1 MAKIVKIFLIAAFS
15 CVLAFGASGEAFF
28 AKFDKDFIVATPNYK
43 RSLHKELKSLYQG
56 ASDKE
61 VRIKALKRLVY
72 SSKNL
77 GLDSSPY
84 EKELAR
90 INKNA
95 SAANEAKPKSGK
107 QSKERRDASNS
118 KEKQSL
124 KNSKTANSTRGDGA
138 AASSSRDKGSAK
150 NNKSSK
156 TANSKNPA
164 NSTEKS
170 AKSAANPDK
179 NRKVAASKT
188 SADKASS
195 AKISADKA
203 SAAKKV
209 RAAASADLSLLS
221 KEDLEFLR
229 STRPSGADTAQDV
242 DEISSDRQSSED
254 ASAKNEEGEPS
265 TENSELRKSSVK
277 KEDKSANLALN
288 SLRGDASEIVLE
300 FNRDLR
306 QSDYKDFTIA
316 SSDNFRFVID
326 FAARQKSQSTRLK
339 DSFVGEVRISQYDDK
354 TVRVVLSDEKEFN
367 AGVQIDGNL
376 MILSA
381 AAKSSRAKT
390 PTKRRSKN
398 ASEQSDAHTAGDA
411 QGAKSASVKTEKIYK
426 STKGKLI
433 VIDPGH
439 GGSDSGA
446 VGNGL
451 KEKSVVLATSK
462 KLGALLQKRG
472 YKVLYTRTTDV
483 FINLRSRTAFAAR
496 KNADMFISIHAN
508 AAPNAKAALK
518 MNGVETFFLSPAR
531 SERSKNA
538 AALENKG
545 DLEDMNTFSKQT
557 FLNFLNR
564 EKIISSNKLA
574 IDIQSYMLSSV
585 KKSFASKDG
594 GVREAPFWVL
604 VGATMPAVLVEIGY
618 ITHPQEGKNLGKS
631 AYQDRIAQGIANG
644 VDAYFQKN
652 K

>member
-15 CVLAFGASGEAFF
+15 CVLAFGASSEAFF

-43 RSLHKELKSLYQG
+43 RSLHKELKSLYEG
-56 ASDKE
+56 ASQKE

-90 INKNA
+90 LNTK
-95 SAANEAKPKSGK
+95 SADKTKSKSSSDESK
-107 QSKERRDASNS
+107 QNSNS
-118 KEKQSL
+118 AEKKSS
-124 KNSKTANSTRGDGA
+124 KNSKKTSS
-138 AASSSRDKGSAK
+138 ASSEDSQASGG
-150 NNKSSK
+150 SK
-156 TANSKNPA
+156 T
-164 NSTEKS
+164 KS
-170 AKSAANPDK
+170 AKSEGSFKAEN
-179 NRKVAASKT
+179 SK
-188 SADKASS
+188 SSSNLADKTPKASASENSKASTSKNSS
-195 AKISADKA
+195 AKKTQ
-203 SAAKKV
+203 AAKN
-209 RAAASADLSLLS
+209 ADLSSLS

-229 STRPSGADTAQDV
+229 STRPIGADEAIDAQED
-242 DEISSDRQSSED
+242 DGGED
-254 ASAKNEEGEPS
+254 ATAENEDDEEAADQS
-265 TENSELRKSSVK
+265 SELRKSSVK
-277 KEDKSANLALN
+277 KADKNAQLALN
-288 SLRGDASEIVLE
+288 SLRGDKNEIVLE

-316 SSDNFRFVID
+316 SNDHFRFVLD
-326 FAARQKSQSTRLK
+326 FSARQKSHNTRLQ
-339 DSFVGEVRISQYDDK
+339 DSFVGEVRISQYNDK
-354 TVRVVLSDEKEFN
+354 TVRVVLSDEKKFN
-367 AGVQIDGNL
+367 ASVQIDGNL

-381 AAKSSRAKT
+381 VESSKSAKAARAEKNRDQKSGR
-390 PTKRRSKN
+390 KRGREQD
-398 ASEQSDAHTAGDA
+398 SEPQISTIEESG
-411 QGAKSASVKTEKIYK
+411 GAKSTSVAAGKIYK

-451 KEKSVVLATSK
+451 KEKNVVLATSK

-472 YKVLYTRTTDV
+472 YRVLYTRSTDV
-483 FINLRSRTAFAAR
+483 FINLRSRTIFAGK

-508 AAPNAKAALK
+508 AAPNASAASR
-518 MNGVETFFLSPAR
+518 MSGVETFFLSPAR

-585 KKSFASKDG
+585 KKSFKSKDG

-618 ITHPQEGKNLGKS
+618 ITHPDEGKNLGKS

>member
-15 CVLAFGASGEAFF
+15 CVLAFGASSEAFF

-77 GLDSSPY
+77 GLDSSAY

-90 INKNA
+90 INTKGA
-95 SAANEAKPKSGK
+95 DKTKSKSSSDERK
-107 QSKERRDASNS
+107 QASNS
-118 KEKQSL
+118 AEKKSS
-124 KNSKTANSTRGDGA
+124 KNSKK
-138 AASSSRDKGSAK
+138 ASSASNEDSQASGG
-150 NNKSSK
+150 SK
-156 TANSKNPA
+156 T
-164 NSTEKS
+164 KS
-170 AKSAANPDK
+170 AKSEK
-179 NRKVAASKT
+179 SSKAEN
-188 SADKASS
+188 SKSSSNLADKSPKASASENSKASTSKNSS
-195 AKISADKA
+195 AKKTQ
-203 SAAKKV
+203 AAKN
-209 RAAASADLSLLS
+209 ADLSSLS

-229 STRPSGADTAQDV
+229 STRPIGADEAVDAQED
-242 DEISSDRQSSED
+242 DGGED
-254 ASAKNEEGEPS
+254 AIAQNEYDEESADQS
-265 TENSELRKSSVK
+265 SELRKSSVK
-277 KEDKSANLALN
+277 KADKSAQLALN
-288 SLRGDASEIVLE
+288 SLRGDGDEIVLE
-300 FNRDLR
+300 FNRDLKR
-306 QSDYKDFTIA
+306 GDYKDFTIA

-326 FAARQKSQSTRLK
+326 FSARQKSQKTRLK
-339 DSFVGEVRISQYDDK
+339 DSFVSDVRVSQYNDK
-354 TVRVVLSDEKEFN
+354 TVRIVLSDPKEFN
-367 AGVQIDGNL
+367 ANVEINGNM
-376 MILSA
+376 MILSTA
-381 AAKSSRAKT
+381 EGLKAAKSARAEKNKDQKSGR
-390 PTKRRSKN
+390 KRGREQD
-398 ASEQSDAHTAGDA
+398 SEPQISTIDDV
-411 QGAKSASVKTEKIYK
+411 QGAKTASVAAGKIYK

-451 KEKSVVLATSK
+451 KEKNVVLATSK
-462 KLGALLQKRG
+462 KLGALLTKRG
-472 YKVLYTRTTDV
+472 YKVLYTRSTDV
-483 FINLRSRTAFAAR
+483 FINLRSRTAFAAKR
-496 KNADMFISIHAN
+496 NADMFISIHAN
-508 AAPNAKAALK
+508 AAPNASAALK
-518 MNGVETFFLSPAR
+518 MSGVETFFLSPAR

-538 AALENKG
+538 AALENRG

-585 KKSFASKDG
+585 KKSFSSRDG

-604 VGATMPAVLVEIGY
+604 VGATMPAVLVEMGY

>member
-84 EKELAR
+84 ESALAKLQGKASDSST
-90 INKNA
+90 NSKKLKDENAKNSKSSDEKNA
-95 SAANEAKPKSGK
+95 SNLAHSPK
-107 QSKERRDASNS
+107 ASAS
-118 KEKQSL
+118 
-124 KNSKTANSTRGDGA
+124 KNSK
-138 AASSSRDKGSAK
+138 
-150 NNKSSK
+150 
-156 TANSKNPA
+156 NSKY
-164 NSTEKS
+164 STS
-170 AKSAANPDK
+170 K
-179 NRKVAASKT
+179 NLKNT
-188 SADKASS
+188 
-195 AKISADKA
+195 
-203 SAAKKV
+203 
-209 RAAASADLSLLS
+209 RAPEEADLSSLS
-221 KEDLEFLR
+221 SEDLEFLR
-229 STRPSGADTAQDV
+229 STRPRGADDAKNSID
-242 DEISSDRQSSED
+242 DAYSSDVSENPAGANDSSQ
-254 ASAKNEEGEPS
+254 AQNSAGS
-265 TENSELRKSSVK
+265 TATERLDSELRKSSVK
-277 KEDKSANLALN
+277 KSSSDAKLALA
-288 SLRGDASEIVLE
+288 SLRGDGDEIVLE
-300 FNRDLR
+300 FNRDLKR
-306 QSDYKDFTIA
+306 GDYKDFTIA

-326 FAARQKSQSTRLK
+326 FSARQKSQKTRLK
-339 DSFVGEVRISQYDDK
+339 DSFVSDVRVSQYNDK
-354 TVRVVLSDEKEFN
+354 TVRIVLSDPKEFN
-367 AGVQIDGNL
+367 ANVEISGNM
-376 MILSA
+376 MILSTA
-381 AAKSSRAKT
+381 EGLKAAKSARAEKN
-390 PTKRRSKN
+390 KDQKSGRNRRREQD
-398 ASEQSDAHTAGDA
+398 SEPQISTIDDA
-411 QGAKSASVKTEKIYK
+411 QGAKTASVAVGKIYK

-451 KEKSVVLATSK
+451 KEKNVVLATSK

-472 YKVLYTRTTDV
+472 YKVLYTRSTDV
-483 FINLRSRTAFAAR
+483 FINLRSRTAFAAK

-508 AAPNAKAALK
+508 AAPNASSALK
-518 MNGVETFFLSPAR
+518 MSGVETFFLSPAR

-585 KKSFASKDG
+585 KKSFSSRDG

-604 VGATMPAVLVEIGY
+604 VGATMPAVLVEMGY

>member
-15 CVLAFGASGEAFF
+15 CVLAFGASSEAFF

-84 EKELAR
+84 ESALAKLQGKASDSSTHSKKLKDE
-90 INKNA
+90 NAKNSKSSDEKNA
-95 SAANEAKPKSGK
+95 SNLAHS
-107 QSKERRDASNS
+107 SKASAS
-118 KEKQSL
+118 
-124 KNSKTANSTRGDGA
+124 KNSK
-138 AASSSRDKGSAK
+138 
-150 NNKSSK
+150 
-156 TANSKNPA
+156 NSKN
-164 NSTEKS
+164 STS
-170 AKSAANPDK
+170 K
-179 NRKVAASKT
+179 NLKKT
-188 SADKASS
+188 H
-195 AKISADKA
+195 
-203 SAAKKV
+203 V
-209 RAAASADLSLLS
+209 PEEADLSSLS
-221 KEDLEFLR
+221 SEDLEFLR
-229 STRPSGADTAQDV
+229 STRPRGADDAKNSTD
-242 DEISSDRQSSED
+242 DTKSYDSSENPAGAD
-254 ASAKNEEGEPS
+254 DSLQAQNSAGS
-265 TENSELRKSSVK
+265 AATERLDSELRKSSVK
-277 KEDKSANLALN
+277 KSSSDAKLALA
-288 SLRGDASEIVLE
+288 SLRGDGDEIVLE
-300 FNRDLR
+300 FNRDLKR
-306 QSDYKDFTIA
+306 GDYKDFTIA

-326 FAARQKSQSTRLK
+326 FSARQKSQKTRLK
-339 DSFVGEVRISQYDDK
+339 DSFVSDVRVSQYNDK
-354 TVRVVLSDEKEFN
+354 TVRIVLSDPKEFN
-367 AGVQIDGNL
+367 ANVEINGNM
-376 MILSA
+376 MILSTA
-381 AAKSSRAKT
+381 EGLKAAKSARAE
-390 PTKRRSKN
+390 KN
-398 ASEQSDAHTAGDA
+398 KDQKSGRKHVREQDSEPQISTIDDA
-411 QGAKSASVKTEKIYK
+411 QGAKTASVAAGKIYK

-451 KEKSVVLATSK
+451 KEKNVVLATSK
-462 KLGALLQKRG
+462 KLGALLTKRG
-472 YKVLYTRTTDV
+472 YKVLYTRSTDV
-483 FINLRSRTAFAAR
+483 FINLRSRTIFAGK

-508 AAPNAKAALK
+508 AAPNASSALK
-518 MNGVETFFLSPAR
+518 MSGVETFFLSPAR

-538 AALENKG
+538 AALENRG

-585 KKSFASKDG
+585 KKSFSSRDG

-604 VGATMPAVLVEIGY
+604 VGATMPAVLVEMGY

>member
-15 CVLAFGASGEAFF
+15 CVLAFGASSEAFF

-84 EKELAR
+84 ESALA
-90 INKNA
+90 KLQGKA
-95 SAANEAKPKSGK
+95 SDS
-107 QSKERRDASNS
+107 STNS
-118 KEKQSL
+118 KKLKDENA
-124 KNSKTANSTRGDGA
+124 KNSKSSDEKNTSNLAHSPK
-138 AASSSRDKGSAK
+138 ASA
-150 NNKSSK
+150 SK
-156 TANSKNPA
+156 NSKNSK
-164 NSTEKS
+164 NSTS
-170 AKSAANPDK
+170 K
-179 NRKVAASKT
+179 NLKKT
-188 SADKASS
+188 
-195 AKISADKA
+195 
-203 SAAKKV
+203 
-209 RAAASADLSLLS
+209 RAPEEADLSSLS
-221 KEDLEFLR
+221 SEDLEFLR
-229 STRPSGADTAQDV
+229 STRPRGADDAKNSTD
-242 DEISSDRQSSED
+242 DTKSYDSSENPAGAD
-254 ASAKNEEGEPS
+254 DSLQAQNSAGS
-265 TENSELRKSSVK
+265 AATERLDSELRKSSIK
-277 KEDKSANLALN
+277 KSAPDAKLALA
-288 SLRGDASEIVLE
+288 SLRGDKNEIVLE
-300 FNRDLR
+300 FNRDLS
-306 QSDYKDFTIA
+306 QNDYKDFTIA
-316 SSDNFRFVID
+316 SNDHFRFVID
-326 FAARQKSQSTRLK
+326 FSARQKSQKTRLK
-339 DSFVGEVRISQYDDK
+339 DSFVSDVRVSQYNDK
-354 TVRVVLSDEKEFN
+354 TVRIVLSDPKEFN
-367 AGVQIDGNL
+367 ANVEINGNM
-376 MILSA
+376 MILSTA
-381 AAKSSRAKT
+381 EGLKAAKSARAEKNRDQKSGR
-390 PTKRRSKN
+390 KRGREQD
-398 ASEQSDAHTAGDA
+398 SEPQISTIDES
-411 QGAKSASVKTEKIYK
+411 QGAKSVSVAAGKIYK

-451 KEKSVVLATSK
+451 KEKNVVLATSK

-472 YKVLYTRTTDV
+472 YRVLYTRSTDV
-483 FINLRSRTAFAAR
+483 FINLRSRTIFAGK

-508 AAPNAKAALK
+508 AAPNASAASR
-518 MNGVETFFLSPAR
+518 MSGVETFFLSPAR

-538 AALENKG
+538 AALENRG

-585 KKSFASKDG
+585 KKSFSSRDG

-604 VGATMPAVLVEIGY
+604 VGATMPAVLVEMGY

>member
-15 CVLAFGASGEAFF
+15 CVLAFGASSEAFF

-43 RSLHKELKSLYQG
+43 RSLHKELKSLYEG
-56 ASDKE
+56 ASQKE

-84 EKELAR
+84 ESALA
-90 INKNA
+90 KLQGKA
-95 SAANEAKPKSGK
+95 SDS
-107 QSKERRDASNS
+107 STNS
-118 KEKQSL
+118 KKLKDENA
-124 KNSKTANSTRGDGA
+124 KNSKSSDEKNTSNLAHSPK
-138 AASSSRDKGSAK
+138 ASAYK
-150 NNKSSK
+150 
-156 TANSKNPA
+156 NSKNSK
-164 NSTEKS
+164 NSTS
-170 AKSAANPDK
+170 K
-179 NRKVAASKT
+179 NLKNT
-188 SADKASS
+188 
-195 AKISADKA
+195 
-203 SAAKKV
+203 
-209 RAAASADLSLLS
+209 RAPEEDDLSSLS
-221 KEDLEFLR
+221 SEDLEFLH
-229 STRPSGADTAQDV
+229 STRPRGADDAQNLTD
-242 DEISSDRQSSED
+242 DARSND
-254 ASAKNEEGEPS
+254 ASENPVETNEPS
-265 TENSELRKSSVK
+265 QAHNSADSAATERLDSELRKSSVK
-277 KEDKSANLALN
+277 KSSSDAKLALA
-288 SLRGDASEIVLE
+288 SLRGDKNEIVLE

-316 SSDNFRFVID
+316 SNDHFRFVLD
-326 FAARQKSQSTRLK
+326 FSARQKSQKTRLK
-339 DSFVGEVRISQYDDK
+339 DSFVSDVRVSQYNDK
-354 TVRVVLSDEKEFN
+354 TVRIVLSDPKEFN
-367 AGVQIDGNL
+367 ANVEISGNM
-376 MILSA
+376 MILSTA
-381 AAKSSRAKT
+381 EGLKAAKSARAEKN
-390 PTKRRSKN
+390 KDQKSGRNRRREQD
-398 ASEQSDAHTAGDA
+398 SEPQISTIDDA
-411 QGAKSASVKTEKIYK
+411 QGAKTASVAAGKIYK

-451 KEKSVVLATSK
+451 KEKNVVLTTSK
-462 KLGALLQKRG
+462 KLGALLTKRG
-472 YKVLYTRTTDV
+472 YKVLYTRSTDV
-483 FINLRSRTAFAAR
+483 FINLRSRTAFAAK

-508 AAPNAKAALK
+508 AAPNASSALK
-518 MNGVETFFLSPAR
+518 MSGVETFFLSPAR

-538 AALENKG
+538 AALENRG

-585 KKSFASKDG
+585 KKSFSSRDG

-604 VGATMPAVLVEIGY
+604 VGATMPAVLVEMGY

>member
-15 CVLAFGASGEAFF
+15 CVLAFGASSEAFF

-84 EKELAR
+84 ESALAKLQGKASDSST
-90 INKNA
+90 NSKKLKDENAKNSKSSDEKNA
-95 SAANEAKPKSGK
+95 SNLVHS
-107 QSKERRDASNS
+107 SKASAS
-118 KEKQSL
+118 
-124 KNSKTANSTRGDGA
+124 KNSK
-138 AASSSRDKGSAK
+138 
-150 NNKSSK
+150 
-156 TANSKNPA
+156 NSKN
-164 NSTEKS
+164 STS
-170 AKSAANPDK
+170 K
-179 NRKVAASKT
+179 NLKKT
-188 SADKASS
+188 
-195 AKISADKA
+195 
-203 SAAKKV
+203 
-209 RAAASADLSLLS
+209 RAPEEADLSSLS
-221 KEDLEFLR
+221 SEDLEFLR
-229 STRPSGADTAQDV
+229 STRPRNADDAKNSTDDARSNDASENPAGADDSLQAQN
-242 DEISSDRQSSED
+242 
-254 ASAKNEEGEPS
+254 SAGS
-265 TENSELRKSSVK
+265 AATERLDSELRKSSVK
-277 KEDKSANLALN
+277 KSAPDAKLALA
-288 SLRGDASEIVLE
+288 SLRGDGDEIVLE
-300 FNRDLR
+300 FNRDLKR
-306 QSDYKDFTIA
+306 GDYKDFTIA

-326 FAARQKSQSTRLK
+326 FSARQKSQKTRLK
-339 DSFVGEVRISQYDDK
+339 DSFVSDVRASQYNDK
-354 TVRVVLSDEKEFN
+354 TVRIVLSDPKEFN
-367 AGVQIDGNL
+367 ANVEINGNM
-376 MILSA
+376 MILSTA
-381 AAKSSRAKT
+381 EGLKATKSAREEKNKDQKSGR
-390 PTKRRSKN
+390 KRGREQD
-398 ASEQSDAHTAGDA
+398 SEPQISTIDES
-411 QGAKSASVKTEKIYK
+411 QGAKTASVAAGKIYK

-451 KEKSVVLATSK
+451 KEKNVVLATSK

-472 YKVLYTRTTDV
+472 YRVLYTRSTDI
-483 FINLRSRTAFAAR
+483 FINLRSRTAFAAK

-508 AAPNAKAALK
+508 AAPNASSALK
-518 MNGVETFFLSPAR
+518 MSGVETFFLSPAR

-538 AALENKG
+538 AALENRG

-585 KKSFASKDG
+585 KKSFSSRDG

-604 VGATMPAVLVEIGY
+604 VGATMPAVLVEMGY

>member
-15 CVLAFGASGEAFF
+15 CVLAFGASSEAFF

-43 RSLHKELKSLYQG
+43 RSLHKELKSLYEG
-56 ASDKE
+56 ASQKE

-77 GLDSSPY
+77 GLDSSAY
-84 EKELAR
+84 EKELAC
-90 INKNA
+90 INTK
-95 SAANEAKPKSGK
+95 SEDKAKSKSSSDESK
-107 QSKERRDASNS
+107 QNSNS
-118 KEKQSL
+118 AEKKSS
-124 KNSKTANSTRGDGA
+124 KNSKKTSS
-138 AASSSRDKGSAK
+138 ASSENSQASGDSKTKSAK
-150 NNKSSK
+150 SEKSSK
-156 TANSKNPA
+156 TENSKSSSNL
-164 NSTEKS
+164 
-170 AKSAANPDK
+170 
-179 NRKVAASKT
+179 
-188 SADKASS
+188 ADKSPKASASENSKSSKNSS
-195 AKISADKA
+195 AKKTQSAKNT
-203 SAAKKV
+203 
-209 RAAASADLSLLS
+209 DLSPLS

-229 STRPSGADTAQDV
+229 STRPIGADEAVNAQEDDSGEDTTAQNED
-242 DEISSDRQSSED
+242 DEEVADQS
-254 ASAKNEEGEPS
+254 
-265 TENSELRKSSVK
+265 SELRKSSVK
-277 KEDKSANLALN
+277 KADKNAQLALN
-288 SLRGDASEIVLE
+288 SLRGDKNEIVLE

-316 SSDNFRFVID
+316 SNDHFRFVLD
-326 FAARQKSQSTRLK
+326 FSARQKSHNTRLQ
-339 DSFVGEVRISQYDDK
+339 DSFVGEVRISQYNDK
-354 TVRVVLSDEKEFN
+354 TVRVVLSDEKKFN
-367 AGVQIDGNL
+367 ASVQIDGNL

-381 AAKSSRAKT
+381 VESSKSAKAARAEKNRDQKSGR
-390 PTKRRSKN
+390 KRGREQD
-398 ASEQSDAHTAGDA
+398 SEPQISTIEESG
-411 QGAKSASVKTEKIYK
+411 GAKSTSVAAGKIYK

-451 KEKSVVLATSK
+451 KEKNVVLATSK

-472 YKVLYTRTTDV
+472 YRVLYTRSTDV
-483 FINLRSRTAFAAR
+483 FINLRSRTIFAGK

-508 AAPNAKAALK
+508 AAPNASAASR
-518 MNGVETFFLSPAR
+518 MSGVETFFLSPAR

-585 KKSFASKDG
+585 KKSFKSKDG

-618 ITHPQEGKNLGKS
+618 ITHPDEGKNLGKS

>member
-56 ASDKE
+56 ASQKE

-77 GLDSSPY
+77 GLDSSAY

-90 INKNA
+90 LNKSA

-124 KNSKTANSTRGDGA
+124 KNSKAANSTRGDGA
-138 AASSSRDKGSAK
+138 ASSSSRDKSSAK

-156 TANSKNPA
+156 TTNSKNPS

-170 AKSAANPDK
+170 AKSAANPDR
-179 NRKVAASKT
+179 NNKVAASKT
-188 SADKASS
+188 SADKTSS
-195 AKISADKA
+195 TKT

-209 RAAASADLSLLS
+209 RAAASADLSSLS

-229 STRPSGADTAQDV
+229 STRPGGADTAQDAG
-242 DEISSDRQSSED
+242 EISSDRQSSKD
-254 ASAKNEEGEPS
+254 ASAKNEEDEPS
-265 TENSELRKSSVK
+265 EENRELRKSSAK
-277 KEDKSANLALN
+277 KEDKSTNLALN

-306 QSDYKDFTIA
+306 QNDYKDFTIA

-339 DSFVGEVRISQYDDK
+339 DSFVSEVRISQYDDK

-390 PTKRRSKN
+390 PPKRRSKN

>member
-15 CVLAFGASGEAFF
+15 CVLVFGASSEAFF

-77 GLDSSPY
+77 GLDSSAY

-90 INKNA
+90 INTKGADKTKSKSSSDENKQA
-95 SAANEAKPKSGK
+95 SSSA
-107 QSKERRDASNS
+107 
-118 KEKQSL
+118 EK
-124 KNSKTANSTRGDGA
+124 KNSKNSKKASSASDEDSR
-138 AASSSRDKGSAK
+138 ASSS
-150 NNKSSK
+150 SK
-156 TANSKNPA
+156 I
-164 NSTEKS
+164 KS
-170 AKSAANPDK
+170 AKSEKSSKAENSKSSSNLANKSPKASASENSKASTSK
-179 NRKVAASKT
+179 N
-188 SADKASS
+188 SS
-195 AKISADKA
+195 AKKTQ
-203 SAAKKV
+203 AAKN
-209 RAAASADLSLLS
+209 ADLSSLS

-229 STRPSGADTAQDV
+229 STRPIGADEAVDAQEDDGGEDV
-242 DEISSDRQSSED
+242 IAQNEDDEKSADQS
-254 ASAKNEEGEPS
+254 
-265 TENSELRKSSVK
+265 SELRKSNVK
-277 KEDKSANLALN
+277 KADKNAQLALN
-288 SLRGDASEIVLE
+288 SLRGDADEIVLE
-300 FNRDLR
+300 FNRDLKR
-306 QSDYKDFTIA
+306 GDYKDFTIA

-326 FAARQKSQSTRLK
+326 FSARQKSQKTRLK
-339 DSFVGEVRISQYDDK
+339 DSFVRDIRVSQYNDK
-354 TVRVVLSDEKEFN
+354 TVRVVLSDEKKFN
-367 AGVQIDGNL
+367 ANMQIDGNL

-381 AAKSSRAKT
+381 AESSKSAKSARAEKN
-390 PTKRRSKN
+390 KDQKSGRNRRREQD
-398 ASEQSDAHTAGDA
+398 SEPQISTIDES
-411 QGAKSASVKTEKIYK
+411 QGAKSVSVAAGKIYK

-451 KEKSVVLATSK
+451 KEKNVVLATSK
-462 KLGALLQKRG
+462 KLGALLTKRG
-472 YKVLYTRTTDV
+472 YKVLYTRSTDV
-483 FINLRSRTAFAAR
+483 FINLRSRTAFAAKR
-496 KNADMFISIHAN
+496 NADMFISIHAN
-508 AAPNAKAALK
+508 AAPNASSALK
-518 MNGVETFFLSPAR
+518 MSGVETFFLSPAR

-538 AALENKG
+538 AALENRG

-585 KKSFASKDG
+585 KKSFSSRDG

-604 VGATMPAVLVEIGY
+604 VGATMPAVLVEMGY

>member
-15 CVLAFGASGEAFF
+15 CVLAFGASSEAFF

-77 GLDSSPY
+77 GLDSSAY

-90 INKNA
+90 LNTKGA
-95 SAANEAKPKSGK
+95 DKTKSKSSSDESK
-107 QSKERRDASNS
+107 QSSSSA
-118 KEKQSL
+118 EKKSS
-124 KNSKTANSTRGDGA
+124 KNSKKTSSASNEDSQ
-138 AASSSRDKGSAK
+138 ASSS
-150 NNKSSK
+150 SK
-156 TANSKNPA
+156 T
-164 NSTEKS
+164 KS
-170 AKSAANPDK
+170 AKSEGSFKAENSKSSSNLTDK
-179 NRKVAASKT
+179 SPKASASENSKAST
-188 SADKASS
+188 SKNSS
-195 AKISADKA
+195 AKKTQ
-203 SAAKKV
+203 AAKN
-209 RAAASADLSLLS
+209 ADLSSLS

-229 STRPSGADTAQDV
+229 STRPVGADEAVDAQENDGG
-242 DEISSDRQSSED
+242 ED
-254 ASAKNEEGEPS
+254 AIVQNEDDEESADQS
-265 TENSELRKSSVK
+265 SELRKSSVK
-277 KEDKSANLALN
+277 KADKNAQLALN
-288 SLRGDASEIVLE
+288 SLRGNKNEIVLE

-316 SSDNFRFVID
+316 SNDHFRFVLD
-326 FAARQKSQSTRLK
+326 FSARQKLQKTRLK
-339 DSFVGEVRISQYDDK
+339 DSFVSDVRVSQYNDK
-354 TVRVVLSDEKEFN
+354 TVRIVLSNPKEFN
-367 AGVQIDGNL
+367 ANVEINGNM
-376 MILSA
+376 MILSTA
-381 AAKSSRAKT
+381 EGLKAAKSARAEK
-390 PTKRRSKN
+390 SKDQKSGRKHGREQD
-398 ASEQSDAHTAGDA
+398 SEPQISTIEESG
-411 QGAKSASVKTEKIYK
+411 GAKSTSVAAGKIYK

-451 KEKSVVLATSK
+451 KEKNVVLATSK
-462 KLGALLQKRG
+462 KLGALLTKRG
-472 YKVLYTRTTDV
+472 YKVLYTRSTDV
-483 FINLRSRTAFAAR
+483 FINLRSRTAFAAK

-508 AAPNAKAALK
+508 AAPNASSALK
-518 MNGVETFFLSPAR
+518 MSGVETFFLSPAR

-538 AALENKG
+538 AALENRG

-585 KKSFASKDG
+585 KKSFSSRDG

-618 ITHPQEGKNLGKS
+618 ITHPDEGKNLGKS

>member
-15 CVLAFGASGEAFF
+15 CVLAFGASSEAFF

-43 RSLHKELKSLYQG
+43 RSLHKELKSLYQS

-84 EKELAR
+84 ESALAKLQGKASDSST
-90 INKNA
+90 NSKKLKDENAKNSKSSDEKNA
-95 SAANEAKPKSGK
+95 SNLAHSPK
-107 QSKERRDASNS
+107 ASAS
-118 KEKQSL
+118 
-124 KNSKTANSTRGDGA
+124 KNSK
-138 AASSSRDKGSAK
+138 
-150 NNKSSK
+150 
-156 TANSKNPA
+156 NSKN
-164 NSTEKS
+164 STS
-170 AKSAANPDK
+170 K
-179 NRKVAASKT
+179 NLKNT
-188 SADKASS
+188 
-195 AKISADKA
+195 
-203 SAAKKV
+203 
-209 RAAASADLSLLS
+209 RAPEEADLSSLS
-221 KEDLEFLR
+221 SEDLEFLR
-229 STRPSGADTAQDV
+229 STRPRGADDAKNSTD
-242 DEISSDRQSSED
+242 DTKSYDSSENPAGAD
-254 ASAKNEEGEPS
+254 DSLQAQNSASS
-265 TENSELRKSSVK
+265 TATERLDSELRKSSVK
-277 KEDKSANLALN
+277 KSAPDAKLALA
-288 SLRGDASEIVLE
+288 SLRGDGDEIVLE
-300 FNRDLR
+300 FNRDLKR
-306 QSDYKDFTIA
+306 GDYKDFTIA

-326 FAARQKSQSTRLK
+326 FSARQKSQKTRLK
-339 DSFVGEVRISQYDDK
+339 DSFVSDVRVSQYNDK
-354 TVRVVLSDEKEFN
+354 TVRIVLSDPKEFN
-367 AGVQIDGNL
+367 ANVEINGNM
-376 MILSA
+376 MILSTA
-381 AAKSSRAKT
+381 EGLKATKSARAEKSKDQKSGR
-390 PTKRRSKN
+390 KRGREQD
-398 ASEQSDAHTAGDA
+398 SEPQISTIDDA
-411 QGAKSASVKTEKIYK
+411 QGAKTASVAAGKIYK

-451 KEKSVVLATSK
+451 KEKNVVLATSK
-462 KLGALLQKRG
+462 KLGALLTKRG
-472 YKVLYTRTTDV
+472 YKVLYTRSTDV
-483 FINLRSRTAFAAR
+483 FINLRSRTAFAAKR
-496 KNADMFISIHAN
+496 NADMFISIHAN
-508 AAPNAKAALK
+508 AAPNTSSALK
-518 MNGVETFFLSPAR
+518 MSGVETFFLSPAR

>member
-15 CVLAFGASGEAFF
+15 CVLAFGASSEAFF

-84 EKELAR
+84 ESALAKLQGKVSDSST
-90 INKNA
+90 NSKKLKDENAKNSKSSDEKNA
-95 SAANEAKPKSGK
+95 SNLAHSPK
-107 QSKERRDASNS
+107 ASAS
-118 KEKQSL
+118 
-124 KNSKTANSTRGDGA
+124 KNSK
-138 AASSSRDKGSAK
+138 
-150 NNKSSK
+150 
-156 TANSKNPA
+156 NSKN
-164 NSTEKS
+164 STS
-170 AKSAANPDK
+170 K
-179 NRKVAASKT
+179 NLKKT
-188 SADKASS
+188 
-195 AKISADKA
+195 
-203 SAAKKV
+203 
-209 RAAASADLSLLS
+209 RAPEEADLSSLS
-221 KEDLEFLR
+221 SEDLEFLR
-229 STRPSGADTAQDV
+229 STRPRGADDAKNSTD
-242 DEISSDRQSSED
+242 DTKSYDSSENPAGAD
-254 ASAKNEEGEPS
+254 DSSQAQNSAGS
-265 TENSELRKSSVK
+265 AATERLDSELRKSSVK
-277 KEDKSANLALN
+277 KSAPDAKLALA
-288 SLRGDASEIVLE
+288 SLRGDGDEIVLE
-300 FNRDLR
+300 FNRDLKR
-306 QSDYKDFTIA
+306 GDYKDFTIA

-326 FAARQKSQSTRLK
+326 FSARQKSQKTRLK
-339 DSFVGEVRISQYDDK
+339 DSFVSDVRVSQYNDK
-354 TVRVVLSDEKEFN
+354 TVRIVLSDPKEFN
-367 AGVQIDGNL
+367 ANVEISGNM
-376 MILSA
+376 MILSTA
-381 AAKSSRAKT
+381 EGLKAAKSARAEKNKDQKSGR
-390 PTKRRSKN
+390 KRGREKD
-398 ASEQSDAHTAGDA
+398 SEPQISTIDDA
-411 QGAKSASVKTEKIYK
+411 QGAKTASVAAGKIYK

-462 KLGALLQKRG
+462 KLGALLTKRG
-472 YKVLYTRTTDV
+472 YKVLYTRSTDV
-483 FINLRSRTAFAAR
+483 FINLRSRTAFAAK

-508 AAPNAKAALK
+508 AAPNASSALK
-518 MNGVETFFLSPAR
+518 MSGVETFFLSPAR

-538 AALENKG
+538 AALENRG

-585 KKSFASKDG
+585 KKSFSSRDG

-604 VGATMPAVLVEIGY
+604 VGATMPAVLVEMGY

>member
-15 CVLAFGASGEAFF
+15 CVLAFGASSEAFF

-56 ASDKE
+56 TSDKE

-84 EKELAR
+84 ESALAKLQVKASDSSTNSKKLKDENAKNYKSSDER
-90 INKNA
+90 NA
-95 SAANEAKPKSGK
+95 SNLAHSPK
-107 QSKERRDASNS
+107 ASAS
-118 KEKQSL
+118 
-124 KNSKTANSTRGDGA
+124 KNSK
-138 AASSSRDKGSAK
+138 
-150 NNKSSK
+150 
-156 TANSKNPA
+156 NSKN
-164 NSTEKS
+164 STS
-170 AKSAANPDK
+170 K
-179 NRKVAASKT
+179 NLKKARASEE
-188 SADKASS
+188 
-195 AKISADKA
+195 
-203 SAAKKV
+203 
-209 RAAASADLSLLS
+209 ADLSSLS
-221 KEDLEFLR
+221 SEDLEFLR
-229 STRPSGADTAQDV
+229 STRPRGADEVV
-242 DEISSDRQSSED
+242 DTQEDDGGED
-254 ASAKNEEGEPS
+254 AIAQNEDEEAADQS
-265 TENSELRKSSVK
+265 NELRKSSVK
-277 KEDKSANLALN
+277 KADKNAQLALN
-288 SLRGDASEIVLE
+288 SLRGDGDEIVLE
-300 FNRDLR
+300 FNRDLKR
-306 QSDYKDFTIA
+306 GDYKDFTIA

-326 FAARQKSQSTRLK
+326 FSARQKSQKTRLK
-339 DSFVGEVRISQYDDK
+339 DSFVSDVRVSQYNDRTVRI
-354 TVRVVLSDEKEFN
+354 VLSDPKEFN
-367 AGVQIDGNL
+367 ANVEISGNM
-376 MILSA
+376 MILSTA
-381 AAKSSRAKT
+381 EGLKAAKSARAEKNKDQK
-390 PTKRRSKN
+390 PGRKRGREQD
-398 ASEQSDAHTAGDA
+398 SEPQISTINES
-411 QGAKSASVKTEKIYK
+411 QGAKSTSVAAGKIYK

-451 KEKSVVLATSK
+451 KEKNVVLATSK
-462 KLGALLQKRG
+462 KLGALLTKRG
-472 YKVLYTRTTDV
+472 YKVLYTRSTDV
-483 FINLRSRTAFAAR
+483 FINLRSRTAFAAK

-508 AAPNAKAALK
+508 AAPNASAASK
-518 MNGVETFFLSPAR
+518 MSGVETFFLSPAR

-585 KKSFASKDG
+585 KKSFSSRDG

-604 VGATMPAVLVEIGY
+604 VGATMPAVLVEMGY

-631 AYQDRIAQGIANG
+631 TYQDRIAQGIANG

>member
-15 CVLAFGASGEAFF
+15 CVLAFGASSEAFF

-56 ASDKE
+56 TSDKE
-61 VRIKALKRLVY
+61 VHIKALKRLVY

-84 EKELAR
+84 ESALA
-90 INKNA
+90 KLQGKA
-95 SAANEAKPKSGK
+95 SDS
-107 QSKERRDASNS
+107 STNS
-118 KEKQSL
+118 KKLKDENA
-124 KNSKTANSTRGDGA
+124 KNSK
-138 AASSSRDKGSAK
+138 SSDEK
-150 NNKSSK
+150 NTSNLVHSSK
-156 TANSKNPA
+156 ASASKNSKNSK
-164 NSTEKS
+164 NSTS
-170 AKSAANPDK
+170 K
-179 NRKVAASKT
+179 NLKKT
-188 SADKASS
+188 
-195 AKISADKA
+195 
-203 SAAKKV
+203 
-209 RAAASADLSLLS
+209 RAPEEADLSSLS
-221 KEDLEFLR
+221 SEDLEFLR
-229 STRPSGADTAQDV
+229 STRPRNADDAKNSTDDARSNDASENPAGADDSLQAQN
-242 DEISSDRQSSED
+242 
-254 ASAKNEEGEPS
+254 SAGS
-265 TENSELRKSSVK
+265 AATERLDSELRKSSVK
-277 KEDKSANLALN
+277 KSAPDAKLALA
-288 SLRGDASEIVLE
+288 SLRGDGDEIVLE
-300 FNRDLR
+300 FNRDLKR
-306 QSDYKDFTIA
+306 GDYKDFTIA

-326 FAARQKSQSTRLK
+326 FSARQKSQKTRLK
-339 DSFVGEVRISQYDDK
+339 DSFVSDVRASQYNDK
-354 TVRVVLSDEKEFN
+354 TVRIVLSDPKEFN
-367 AGVQIDGNL
+367 ANVEINGNM
-376 MILSA
+376 MILSTA
-381 AAKSSRAKT
+381 EGLKATKSAREEKNKDQKSGR
-390 PTKRRSKN
+390 KRGREQD
-398 ASEQSDAHTAGDA
+398 SEPQISTIDES
-411 QGAKSASVKTEKIYK
+411 QGAKTASVAAGKIYK

-451 KEKSVVLATSK
+451 KEKNVVLATSK

-472 YKVLYTRTTDV
+472 YRVLYTRSTDI
-483 FINLRSRTAFAAR
+483 FINLRSRTAFAAK

-508 AAPNAKAALK
+508 AAPNASSALK
-518 MNGVETFFLSPAR
+518 MSGVETFFLSPAR

-538 AALENKG
+538 AALENRG

-585 KKSFASKDG
+585 KKSFSSRDG

-604 VGATMPAVLVEIGY
+604 VGATMPAVLVEMGY

>member
-15 CVLAFGASGEAFF
+15 CVLAFGASSEAFF

-84 EKELAR
+84 ESALA
-90 INKNA
+90 KLQGKA
-95 SAANEAKPKSGK
+95 SDS
-107 QSKERRDASNS
+107 STNS
-118 KEKQSL
+118 KKLKDENA
-124 KNSKTANSTRGDGA
+124 KNSK
-138 AASSSRDKGSAK
+138 SSDEK
-150 NNKSSK
+150 NTSNLVHSSK
-156 TANSKNPA
+156 ASASKNSKNSK
-164 NSTEKS
+164 NSTS
-170 AKSAANPDK
+170 K
-179 NRKVAASKT
+179 NLKKT
-188 SADKASS
+188 
-195 AKISADKA
+195 
-203 SAAKKV
+203 
-209 RAAASADLSLLS
+209 RAPEEADLSSLS
-221 KEDLEFLR
+221 SEDLEFLR
-229 STRPSGADTAQDV
+229 STRPHGADDAKNSTDDAY
-242 DEISSDRQSSED
+242 SSDSSENPTGAD
-254 ASAKNEEGEPS
+254 DSLQVQNSAGS
-265 TENSELRKSSVK
+265 TATERLDSELRKSSVK
-277 KEDKSANLALN
+277 KSAPDAKLALA
-288 SLRGDASEIVLE
+288 SLRGDGDEIVLE
-300 FNRDLR
+300 FNRDLKR
-306 QSDYKDFTIA
+306 GDYKDFTIA

-326 FAARQKSQSTRLK
+326 FSARQKSQKTRLK
-339 DSFVGEVRISQYDDK
+339 DSFVSDVRVSQYNDK
-354 TVRVVLSDEKEFN
+354 TVRIVLSDPKEFN
-367 AGVQIDGNL
+367 ANVEISGNM
-376 MILSA
+376 MILSTA
-381 AAKSSRAKT
+381 EGLKAAKSAHIEKNKDQKSGR
-390 PTKRRSKN
+390 KRGREKD
-398 ASEQSDAHTAGDA
+398 SEPQISTIEESG
-411 QGAKSASVKTEKIYK
+411 GAKSTSVAAGKIYK

-451 KEKSVVLATSK
+451 KEKNVVLATSK

-472 YKVLYTRTTDV
+472 YRVLYTRSTDV
-483 FINLRSRTAFAAR
+483 FINLRSRTIFAGK

-508 AAPNAKAALK
+508 AAPNASAASR
-518 MNGVETFFLSPAR
+518 MSGVETFFLSPAR

-538 AALENKG
+538 AALENRG

-585 KKSFASKDG
+585 KKSFKSKDG

-604 VGATMPAVLVEIGY
+604 VGATMPAVLVEMGY
-618 ITHPQEGKNLGKS
+618 ITHPDEGKNLGKS

>member
-15 CVLAFGASGEAFF
+15 CVLAFGASSEAFF

-43 RSLHKELKSLYQG
+43 RSLHKELKSLYEG
-56 ASDKE
+56 ASQKE

-84 EKELAR
+84 ESALAKLQGKASDSST
-90 INKNA
+90 NSKKLKDENTKNSKSSDEKNA
-95 SAANEAKPKSGK
+95 SNLAHSPK
-107 QSKERRDASNS
+107 ASAS
-118 KEKQSL
+118 
-124 KNSKTANSTRGDGA
+124 KNSK
-138 AASSSRDKGSAK
+138 
-150 NNKSSK
+150 
-156 TANSKNPA
+156 NSKN
-164 NSTEKS
+164 STS
-170 AKSAANPDK
+170 K
-179 NRKVAASKT
+179 NLKKT
-188 SADKASS
+188 
-195 AKISADKA
+195 
-203 SAAKKV
+203 
-209 RAAASADLSLLS
+209 RAPEEADLSSLS
-221 KEDLEFLR
+221 SEDLEFLR
-229 STRPSGADTAQDV
+229 STRPHGADEVVDAQED
-242 DEISSDRQSSED
+242 DGGEDATTQNEDDDAADQSSEL
-254 ASAKNEEGEPS
+254 K
-265 TENSELRKSSVK
+265 KSSVK
-277 KEDKSANLALN
+277 KADKNAQLTLN
-288 SLRGDASEIVLE
+288 SLRGDKNEIVLE

-316 SSDNFRFVID
+316 SNDHFRFVID
-326 FAARQKSQSTRLK
+326 FGARQKSQKTRLK
-339 DSFVGEVRISQYDDK
+339 DSFVSDVRVSQYNDK
-354 TVRVVLSDEKEFN
+354 TVRIVLSDPKEFN
-367 AGVQIDGNL
+367 ANVEINGNM
-376 MILSA
+376 MILSTA
-381 AAKSSRAKT
+381 EGLKAAKSARAEKNKDQKSGR
-390 PTKRRSKN
+390 KRGREQD
-398 ASEQSDAHTAGDA
+398 SEPQISTIDDV
-411 QGAKSASVKTEKIYK
+411 QGAKTASVAAGKIYK

-451 KEKSVVLATSK
+451 KEKNVVLATSK
-462 KLGALLQKRG
+462 KLGALLTKRG
-472 YKVLYTRTTDV
+472 YKVLYTRSTDV
-483 FINLRSRTAFAAR
+483 FINLRSRTAFAAKR
-496 KNADMFISIHAN
+496 NADMFISIHAN
-508 AAPNAKAALK
+508 AAPNASSALK
-518 MNGVETFFLSPAR
+518 MSGVETFFLSPAR

-538 AALENKG
+538 AALENRG

-585 KKSFASKDG
+585 KKSFSSRDG

-604 VGATMPAVLVEIGY
+604 VGATMPAVLVEMGY

>member
-15 CVLAFGASGEAFF
+15 CVLAFGASSEAFF

-84 EKELAR
+84 ESALA
-90 INKNA
+90 KLQGKA
-95 SAANEAKPKSGK
+95 SDS
-107 QSKERRDASNS
+107 STNS
-118 KEKQSL
+118 KKLKDENA
-124 KNSKTANSTRGDGA
+124 KNSKSSDEKS
-138 AASSSRDKGSAK
+138 ASNLAHNPKASA
-150 NNKSSK
+150 SK
-156 TANSKNPA
+156 NSKNSK
-164 NSTEKS
+164 NSTS
-170 AKSAANPDK
+170 K
-179 NRKVAASKT
+179 NLKKT
-188 SADKASS
+188 
-195 AKISADKA
+195 
-203 SAAKKV
+203 
-209 RAAASADLSLLS
+209 RATENADLSSLS
-221 KEDLEFLR
+221 SEDLEFLR
-229 STRPSGADTAQDV
+229 STRPIGADEAVDAQEDDGGEDV
-242 DEISSDRQSSED
+242 IAQNEDDEKSADQS
-254 ASAKNEEGEPS
+254 
-265 TENSELRKSSVK
+265 SELRKSNVK
-277 KEDKSANLALN
+277 KADKNAQLALN
-288 SLRGDASEIVLE
+288 SLRGDKNEIVLE
-300 FNRDLR
+300 FNRDLS

-316 SSDNFRFVID
+316 SNDHFRFVID
-326 FAARQKSQSTRLK
+326 FSARQKSQKTRLK
-339 DSFVGEVRISQYDDK
+339 DSFVSDARVSQYNDK
-354 TVRVVLSDEKEFN
+354 TVRVVLSDPKEFN
-367 AGVQIDGNL
+367 ANVEISGNM
-376 MILSA
+376 MILSTA
-381 AAKSSRAKT
+381 EGLKAAKSARAEKN
-390 PTKRRSKN
+390 KDQKSGRNRRREQD
-398 ASEQSDAHTAGDA
+398 SEPQISTIDDA
-411 QGAKSASVKTEKIYK
+411 QGAKTASVAAGKIYK

-451 KEKSVVLATSK
+451 KEKNVVLATSK
-462 KLGALLQKRG
+462 KLGALLTKRG
-472 YKVLYTRTTDV
+472 YKVLYTRSTDV
-483 FINLRSRTAFAAR
+483 FINLRSRTAFAAK

-508 AAPNAKAALK
+508 AAPNASSALK
-518 MNGVETFFLSPAR
+518 MSGVETFFLSPAR

-538 AALENKG
+538 AALENRG

-585 KKSFASKDG
+585 KKSFSSRDG

-604 VGATMPAVLVEIGY
+604 VGATMPAVLVEMGY

>member
-43 RSLHKELKSLYQG
+43 RSLHKELKSLYQS
-56 ASDKE
+56 ASQKE

-90 INKNA
+90 LNKGA

-124 KNSKTANSTRGDGA
+124 KNSKAANSTRGDGA

-156 TANSKNPA
+156 TANSKNSS
-164 NSTEKS
+164 NSTEKN

-179 NRKVAASKT
+179 NDKVAASKT

-195 AKISADKA
+195 AK
-203 SAAKKV
+203 KV
-209 RAAASADLSLLS
+209 RAAASADLSSLS

-242 DEISSDRQSSED
+242 GEISSDRQSDED
-254 ASAKNEEGEPS
+254 ASAKNEEDEPS

-390 PTKRRSKN
+390 LPKRRSKN
-398 ASEQSDAHTAGDA
+398 ASEQSEAHTAGDA

>member
-15 CVLAFGASGEAFF
+15 CVLAFGASSEAFF

-77 GLDSSPY
+77 GLDSSHY
-84 EKELAR
+84 ESALAKLQGKASDSST
-90 INKNA
+90 NSKKLKDENAKNSKSSDEKNA
-95 SAANEAKPKSGK
+95 SNLAHSPK
-107 QSKERRDASNS
+107 ASAS
-118 KEKQSL
+118 
-124 KNSKTANSTRGDGA
+124 KNSK
-138 AASSSRDKGSAK
+138 
-150 NNKSSK
+150 
-156 TANSKNPA
+156 NSKN
-164 NSTEKS
+164 STS
-170 AKSAANPDK
+170 K
-179 NRKVAASKT
+179 NLKKT
-188 SADKASS
+188 
-195 AKISADKA
+195 
-203 SAAKKV
+203 
-209 RAAASADLSLLS
+209 RAPEEADLSSLS
-221 KEDLEFLR
+221 SEDLEFLR
-229 STRPSGADTAQDV
+229 STRPRGADDAKNSTDDAHR
-242 DEISSDRQSSED
+242 SDSSENPAGAD
-254 ASAKNEEGEPS
+254 DSLQAQNSAGGAA
-265 TENSELRKSSVK
+265 TERLDSELRKSSIK
-277 KEDKSANLALN
+277 KSSSDAKLALA
-288 SLRGDASEIVLE
+288 SLRGDKNEIVLE
-300 FNRDLR
+300 FNRDLKR
-306 QSDYKDFTIA
+306 GDYKDFTIA

-326 FAARQKSQSTRLK
+326 FSARQKSQKTRLK
-339 DSFVGEVRISQYDDK
+339 DSFVSDVRVSQYNDK
-354 TVRVVLSDEKEFN
+354 TVRIVLSDPKEFN
-367 AGVQIDGNL
+367 ANVEINGNM
-376 MILSA
+376 MILSTA
-381 AAKSSRAKT
+381 EGLKAAKSARAEKNKDQKSGR
-390 PTKRRSKN
+390 KRGREQD
-398 ASEQSDAHTAGDA
+398 SEPQISTIDDA
-411 QGAKSASVKTEKIYK
+411 QGAKTASVAAGKIYK

-451 KEKSVVLATSK
+451 KEKNVVLATSK
-462 KLGALLQKRG
+462 KLGALLTKRG
-472 YKVLYTRTTDV
+472 YKVLYTRSTDV
-483 FINLRSRTAFAAR
+483 FINLRSRTAFAAK

-508 AAPNAKAALK
+508 AAPNASSALK
-518 MNGVETFFLSPAR
+518 MSGVETFFLSPAR

-538 AALENKG
+538 AALENRG

-585 KKSFASKDG
+585 KKSFSSRDG

-604 VGATMPAVLVEIGY
+604 VGATMPAVLVEMGY

>member
-15 CVLAFGASGEAFF
+15 CVLAFGASSEAFF

-43 RSLHKELKSLYQG
+43 RSLHKELKSLYEG
-56 ASDKE
+56 ASQKE

-84 EKELAR
+84 ESALAKLQGKASDSST
-90 INKNA
+90 NSKKLKDENTKNSKSSDEKNA
-95 SAANEAKPKSGK
+95 SNLAHSPK
-107 QSKERRDASNS
+107 ASAS
-118 KEKQSL
+118 
-124 KNSKTANSTRGDGA
+124 KNSK
-138 AASSSRDKGSAK
+138 
-150 NNKSSK
+150 
-156 TANSKNPA
+156 NSKN
-164 NSTEKS
+164 STS
-170 AKSAANPDK
+170 K
-179 NRKVAASKT
+179 NLKKT
-188 SADKASS
+188 RAPEEADRSS
-195 AKISADKA
+195 
-203 SAAKKV
+203 
-209 RAAASADLSLLS
+209 LSS
-221 KEDLEFLR
+221 EDLEFLR
-229 STRPSGADTAQDV
+229 STRPHGADEVVDAQED
-242 DEISSDRQSSED
+242 DGGEDAIAQSED
-254 ASAKNEEGEPS
+254 EEVADQS
-265 TENSELRKSSVK
+265 SELRKSSVK
-277 KEDKSANLALN
+277 KADKNAQLTLN
-288 SLRGDASEIVLE
+288 SLRGDKNEIVLE

-316 SSDNFRFVID
+316 SNDHFRFVID
-326 FAARQKSQSTRLK
+326 FGARQKSQKTRLK
-339 DSFVGEVRISQYDDK
+339 DSFVSDVRVSQYNDK
-354 TVRVVLSDEKEFN
+354 TVRIVLSDPKEFN
-367 AGVQIDGNL
+367 ANVEINGNM
-376 MILSA
+376 MILSTA
-381 AAKSSRAKT
+381 EGLKAAKSARAEKN
-390 PTKRRSKN
+390 KDQKSGRNRRREQD
-398 ASEQSDAHTAGDA
+398 SEPQISTIDDA
-411 QGAKSASVKTEKIYK
+411 QGAKTASVAAGKIYK

-451 KEKSVVLATSK
+451 KEKNVVLATSK
-462 KLGALLQKRG
+462 KLGALLTKRG
-472 YKVLYTRTTDV
+472 YKVLYTRSTDV
-483 FINLRSRTAFAAR
+483 FINLRSRTAFAAK

-508 AAPNAKAALK
+508 AAPNASSALK
-518 MNGVETFFLSPAR
+518 MSGVETFFLSPAR

-538 AALENKG
+538 AALENRG

-585 KKSFASKDG
+585 KKSFSSRDG

-604 VGATMPAVLVEIGY
+604 GGATMPAVLVEMGY

>member
-15 CVLAFGASGEAFF
+15 CVLAFGASSEAFF

-84 EKELAR
+84 ESALAKLQGKASDSST
-90 INKNA
+90 NSKKLKDENAKNSKSSDEKNA
-95 SAANEAKPKSGK
+95 SNLAHSPK
-107 QSKERRDASNS
+107 ASAS
-118 KEKQSL
+118 
-124 KNSKTANSTRGDGA
+124 KNSK
-138 AASSSRDKGSAK
+138 
-150 NNKSSK
+150 
-156 TANSKNPA
+156 NSKN
-164 NSTEKS
+164 STS
-170 AKSAANPDK
+170 K
-179 NRKVAASKT
+179 NLKNT
-188 SADKASS
+188 
-195 AKISADKA
+195 
-203 SAAKKV
+203 
-209 RAAASADLSLLS
+209 RAPEEADLSSLS
-221 KEDLEFLR
+221 SEDLEFLR
-229 STRPSGADTAQDV
+229 STRPRGADDAQNLTD
-242 DEISSDRQSSED
+242 DARSND
-254 ASAKNEEGEPS
+254 ASENPVETNEPS
-265 TENSELRKSSVK
+265 QAHNSADSAATERLDSELRKSSVK
-277 KEDKSANLALN
+277 KSSSDAKLALA
-288 SLRGDASEIVLE
+288 SLRGDGDEIVLE
-300 FNRDLR
+300 FNRDLKR
-306 QSDYKDFTIA
+306 GDYKDFTIA

-326 FAARQKSQSTRLK
+326 FSARQKSQKTRLK
-339 DSFVGEVRISQYDDK
+339 DSFVSDVRVSQYNDK
-354 TVRVVLSDEKEFN
+354 TVRIVLSDPKEFN
-367 AGVQIDGNL
+367 ANVEINGNM
-376 MILSA
+376 MILSTA
-381 AAKSSRAKT
+381 EGLKATKSARTEKDKDQKSGR
-390 PTKRRSKN
+390 KREREQD
-398 ASEQSDAHTAGDA
+398 SEPQISTIDDS
-411 QGAKSASVKTEKIYK
+411 QGAKTASVAAGKIYK

-451 KEKSVVLATSK
+451 KEKNVVLATSK
-462 KLGALLQKRG
+462 KLGALLTKRG
-472 YKVLYTRTTDV
+472 YKVLYTRSTDV
-483 FINLRSRTAFAAR
+483 FINLRSRTAFAAK

-508 AAPNAKAALK
+508 AAPNASSALK
-518 MNGVETFFLSPAR
+518 MSGVETFFLSPAR

-538 AALENKG
+538 AALENRG

-585 KKSFASKDG
+585 KKSFSSRDG

-604 VGATMPAVLVEIGY
+604 VGATMPAVLVEMGY

-652 K
+652 R

>member
-43 RSLHKELKSLYQG
+43 RSLHKELKSLYQST
-56 ASDKE
+56 SDKE

-77 GLDSSPY
+77 GLDSSAY

-90 INKNA
+90 LNKGA

-124 KNSKTANSTRGDGA
+124 KNSKTANSTHGDGA

-156 TANSKNPA
+156 TTNSKNSS
-164 NSTEKS
+164 NSTEKD

-195 AKISADKA
+195 AKA

-209 RAAASADLSLLS
+209 RAAASADLSSLS

-254 ASAKNEEGEPS
+254 ASAKNEEGEPG

-277 KEDKSANLALN
+277 KEDKSAKLALN

-300 FNRDLR
+300 FNRDLQ

-390 PTKRRSKN
+390 LPKRRSKN
-398 ASEQSDAHTAGDA
+398 AANEQSDAHTAGDA

-508 AAPNAKAALK
+508 AAPNARAALK

>member
-15 CVLAFGASGEAFF
+15 CVLAFGASSEAFF

-43 RSLHKELKSLYQG
+43 RSLHKELKSLYQD

-84 EKELAR
+84 ESALAKLQGKASDSST
-90 INKNA
+90 NSKKLKDENTKNSKSSDEKNA
-95 SAANEAKPKSGK
+95 SNLAHSPKAP
-107 QSKERRDASNS
+107 AS
-118 KEKQSL
+118 
-124 KNSKTANSTRGDGA
+124 KNSK
-138 AASSSRDKGSAK
+138 
-150 NNKSSK
+150 
-156 TANSKNPA
+156 NSKN
-164 NSTEKS
+164 STS
-170 AKSAANPDK
+170 K
-179 NRKVAASKT
+179 NLKKT
-188 SADKASS
+188 
-195 AKISADKA
+195 
-203 SAAKKV
+203 
-209 RAAASADLSLLS
+209 RAPEEADLSSLS
-221 KEDLEFLR
+221 SEDLEFLR
-229 STRPSGADTAQDV
+229 STRPHDADDAKNSTDDAHSSDSSENPAGADDSLQAQN
-242 DEISSDRQSSED
+242 
-254 ASAKNEEGEPS
+254 SAGS
-265 TENSELRKSSVK
+265 AATERLDSELRKSSVK
-277 KEDKSANLALN
+277 KSAPDAKLALA
-288 SLRGDASEIVLE
+288 SLRGDGDEIVLE
-300 FNRDLR
+300 FNRDLKR
-306 QSDYKDFTIA
+306 GDYKDFTIA

-326 FAARQKSQSTRLK
+326 FSARQKSQKTRLK
-339 DSFVGEVRISQYDDK
+339 DSFVSDVRVSQYNDK
-354 TVRVVLSDEKEFN
+354 TVRIVLSDPKEFN
-367 AGVQIDGNL
+367 ANVEINGNM
-376 MILSA
+376 MILSTA
-381 AAKSSRAKT
+381 EGLKATKSARAEKSKDQKSGR
-390 PTKRRSKN
+390 KRGREQD
-398 ASEQSDAHTAGDA
+398 SEPQISTIDDA
-411 QGAKSASVKTEKIYK
+411 QGAKTASVAAGKIYK

-451 KEKSVVLATSK
+451 KEKNVVLATSK

-472 YKVLYTRTTDV
+472 YKVLYTRSTDV
-483 FINLRSRTAFAAR
+483 FINLRSRTIFAGK

-508 AAPNAKAALK
+508 AAPNASSALK
-518 MNGVETFFLSPAR
+518 MSGVETFFLSPAR

-538 AALENKG
+538 AALENRG

-618 ITHPQEGKNLGKS
+618 ITHPDEGKNLGKS

>member
-56 ASDKE
+56 ASQKE

-156 TANSKNPA
+156 TTNSKNPS
-164 NSTEKS
+164 NSTEKD

-179 NRKVAASKT
+179 NNKVAASKT

-195 AKISADKA
+195 AKT

-209 RAAASADLSLLS
+209 RAAASADLSSLS

-229 STRPSGADTAQDV
+229 STRPSSADTAQDV

-254 ASAKNEEGEPS
+254 ASAKNEGGEPG

-277 KEDKSANLALN
+277 KEDKSAKLALN

-300 FNRDLR
+300 FNRDLQ

-326 FAARQKSQSTRLK
+326 FAARQKSQSARLK
-339 DSFVGEVRISQYDDK
+339 DSFVSEVRISQYDDK

-390 PTKRRSKN
+390 PPKRRSKN

>member
-15 CVLAFGASGEAFF
+15 CVLAFGASSEAFF

-84 EKELAR
+84 ESALAKLQGKASDSST
-90 INKNA
+90 NSKKLKDENAKNSKSSDEKNA
-95 SAANEAKPKSGK
+95 SNLVHS
-107 QSKERRDASNS
+107 SKASAS
-118 KEKQSL
+118 
-124 KNSKTANSTRGDGA
+124 KNSK
-138 AASSSRDKGSAK
+138 
-150 NNKSSK
+150 
-156 TANSKNPA
+156 NSKN
-164 NSTEKS
+164 STS
-170 AKSAANPDK
+170 K
-179 NRKVAASKT
+179 NLKKT
-188 SADKASS
+188 
-195 AKISADKA
+195 
-203 SAAKKV
+203 
-209 RAAASADLSLLS
+209 RAPEEADLSSLS
-221 KEDLEFLR
+221 SEDLEFLR
-229 STRPSGADTAQDV
+229 STRPHGADDAKNSTDDAY
-242 DEISSDRQSSED
+242 SSDSSENLTGAD
-254 ASAKNEEGEPS
+254 DSLQVQNSAGS
-265 TENSELRKSSVK
+265 TATERLDSELRKSSVK
-277 KEDKSANLALN
+277 KSAPDAKLALA
-288 SLRGDASEIVLE
+288 SLRGNGDEIVLE
-300 FNRDLR
+300 FNRDLKR
-306 QSDYKDFTIA
+306 GDYKDFTIA

-326 FAARQKSQSTRLK
+326 FSARQKSQKTRLK
-339 DSFVGEVRISQYDDK
+339 DSFVSDVRVSQYNDK
-354 TVRVVLSDEKEFN
+354 TVRIVLSDPKEFN
-367 AGVQIDGNL
+367 ANVEISGNM
-376 MILSA
+376 MILSTA
-381 AAKSSRAKT
+381 EGLKAAKSARAEKNKDQKSGR
-390 PTKRRSKN
+390 KREREQY
-398 ASEQSDAHTAGDA
+398 SEPQISTIDDS
-411 QGAKSASVKTEKIYK
+411 QGAKTASVAAGKIYK

-451 KEKSVVLATSK
+451 KEKNVVLATSK
-462 KLGALLQKRG
+462 KLGALLTKRG
-472 YKVLYTRTTDV
+472 YKVLYTRSTDV
-483 FINLRSRTAFAAR
+483 FINLRSRTAFAAK

-508 AAPNAKAALK
+508 AAPNASAASK
-518 MNGVETFFLSPAR
+518 MSGVETFFLSPAR

-538 AALENKG
+538 AALENRG

-585 KKSFASKDG
+585 KKSFSSRDG

-604 VGATMPAVLVEIGY
+604 VGATMPAVLVEMGY

>member
-15 CVLAFGASGEAFF
+15 CVLAFGASSEAFF

-77 GLDSSPY
+77 GLDSSAY

-90 INKNA
+90 LNIK
-95 SAANEAKPKSGK
+95 SADKTKSKSSSDESK
-107 QSKERRDASNS
+107 QNSNS
-118 KEKQSL
+118 AEKKSS
-124 KNSKTANSTRGDGA
+124 KNSKKASSASDEDSR
-138 AASSSRDKGSAK
+138 ASSS
-150 NNKSSK
+150 SK
-156 TANSKNPA
+156 I
-164 NSTEKS
+164 KS
-170 AKSAANPDK
+170 AKSEK
-179 NRKVAASKT
+179 SSKAEN
-188 SADKASS
+188 SKSSSNLADKAPKASASENSKSSKNSS
-195 AKISADKA
+195 AKKTQ
-203 SAAKKV
+203 AAKN
-209 RAAASADLSLLS
+209 ADLSSLS

-229 STRPSGADTAQDV
+229 STRPIGADEVVDAQEDDDGADATAENED
-242 DEISSDRQSSED
+242 DEEVADQS
-254 ASAKNEEGEPS
+254 
-265 TENSELRKSSVK
+265 SELRKSSVK
-277 KEDKSANLALN
+277 KADKNAKLALN
-288 SLRGDASEIVLE
+288 SLRGDKNEIVLE

-316 SSDNFRFVID
+316 SNDHFRFVLD
-326 FAARQKSQSTRLK
+326 FSARQKSHNTRLQ
-339 DSFVGEVRISQYDDK
+339 DSFVGEVRISQYNDK
-354 TVRVVLSDEKEFN
+354 TVRVVLSDEKKFN
-367 AGVQIDGNL
+367 ASVQIDGNL

-381 AAKSSRAKT
+381 VESSKSAKAARAEKNRDQKSGR
-390 PTKRRSKN
+390 KRGREQD
-398 ASEQSDAHTAGDA
+398 SEPQISTIEESG
-411 QGAKSASVKTEKIYK
+411 GAKSTSVAAGKIYK

-451 KEKSVVLATSK
+451 KEKNVVLATSK

-472 YKVLYTRTTDV
+472 YRVLYTRSTDV
-483 FINLRSRTAFAAR
+483 FINLRSRTIFAGK

-508 AAPNAKAALK
+508 AAPNASAASR
-518 MNGVETFFLSPAR
+518 MSGVETFFLSPAR

-585 KKSFASKDG
+585 KKSFKSKDG

-618 ITHPQEGKNLGKS
+618 ITHPDEGKNLGKS

>member
-15 CVLAFGASGEAFF
+15 CVLAFGASSEAFF

-43 RSLHKELKSLYQG
+43 RSLHKELKSLYEG
-56 ASDKE
+56 ASQKE

-84 EKELAR
+84 ESALAKLQGKASDSST
-90 INKNA
+90 NSKKLKDENAKNSKSSDEKNA
-95 SAANEAKPKSGK
+95 SNLAHSPK
-107 QSKERRDASNS
+107 ASAS
-118 KEKQSL
+118 
-124 KNSKTANSTRGDGA
+124 KNSK
-138 AASSSRDKGSAK
+138 
-150 NNKSSK
+150 
-156 TANSKNPA
+156 NSKN
-164 NSTEKS
+164 STS
-170 AKSAANPDK
+170 K
-179 NRKVAASKT
+179 NLKKT
-188 SADKASS
+188 
-195 AKISADKA
+195 
-203 SAAKKV
+203 
-209 RAAASADLSLLS
+209 RAPEEADLSSLS
-221 KEDLEFLR
+221 SEDLEFLR
-229 STRPSGADTAQDV
+229 STRPHGADEVVDAQED
-242 DEISSDRQSSED
+242 DGGEDAIAQSED
-254 ASAKNEEGEPS
+254 EEVADQS
-265 TENSELRKSSVK
+265 SELRKSSVK
-277 KEDKSANLALN
+277 KADKNAQLTLN
-288 SLRGDASEIVLE
+288 SLRGDKNEIVLE

-316 SSDNFRFVID
+316 SNDHFRFVID
-326 FAARQKSQSTRLK
+326 FGARQKSQKTRLK
-339 DSFVGEVRISQYDDK
+339 DSFVSDVRVSQYNDK
-354 TVRVVLSDEKEFN
+354 TVRIVLSDPKEFN
-367 AGVQIDGNL
+367 ANVEINGNM
-376 MILSA
+376 MILSTA
-381 AAKSSRAKT
+381 EGLKAAKSARAEKNKDQKSGR
-390 PTKRRSKN
+390 KRGREQD
-398 ASEQSDAHTAGDA
+398 SEPQISTIDDV
-411 QGAKSASVKTEKIYK
+411 QGAKTASVAAGKIYK

-451 KEKSVVLATSK
+451 KEKNVVLATSK
-462 KLGALLQKRG
+462 KLGALLTKRG
-472 YKVLYTRTTDV
+472 YKVLYTRSTDV
-483 FINLRSRTAFAAR
+483 FINLRSRTAFAAKR
-496 KNADMFISIHAN
+496 NADMFISIHAN
-508 AAPNAKAALK
+508 AAPNASSALK
-518 MNGVETFFLSPAR
+518 MSGVETFFLSPAR

-538 AALENKG
+538 AALENRG

-585 KKSFASKDG
+585 KKSFSSRDG

-604 VGATMPAVLVEIGY
+604 VGATMPAVLVEMGY

>member
-1 MAKIVKIFLIAAFS
+1 MVKIVKIFLIAAFS
-15 CVLAFGASGEAFF
+15 CVLAFGASSEAFF

-43 RSLHKELKSLYQG
+43 RSLHKELKSLYEG
-56 ASDKE
+56 ASQKE

-77 GLDSSPY
+77 GLDSSAY

-90 INKNA
+90 LNIKSADKTKSKN
-95 SAANEAKPKSGK
+95 SSDESK
-107 QSKERRDASNS
+107 QSSNS
-118 KEKQSL
+118 AEK
-124 KNSKTANSTRGDGA
+124 KNSKNSKKANP
-138 AASSSRDKGSAK
+138 ASSEDSQASSDSKTKSAK
-150 NNKSSK
+150 NEGSFKAENSKNSSNLADKSPKASASENSKSSK
-156 TANSKNPA
+156 N
-164 NSTEKS
+164 
-170 AKSAANPDK
+170 
-179 NRKVAASKT
+179 
-188 SADKASS
+188 SS
-195 AKISADKA
+195 AKKTQ
-203 SAAKKV
+203 AAKN
-209 RAAASADLSLLS
+209 ADLSSLS

-229 STRPSGADTAQDV
+229 STRPVGADEVVDAQ
-242 DEISSDRQSSED
+242 ED
-254 ASAKNEEGEPS
+254 DGGEGASAENEDDEEVADQS
-265 TENSELRKSSVK
+265 SELRKSSVK
-277 KEDKSANLALN
+277 KADKNAQLALN
-288 SLRGDASEIVLE
+288 SLRGDKNEIVLE
-300 FNRDLR
+300 FNRDLK

-316 SSDNFRFVID
+316 SNDHFRFVLD
-326 FAARQKSQSTRLK
+326 FSARQKSHNTRLQ
-339 DSFVGEVRISQYDDK
+339 DSFVGEVRISQYNDK
-354 TVRVVLSDEKEFN
+354 TVRVVLSDEKKFN
-367 AGVQIDGNL
+367 ASVQIDENL

-381 AAKSSRAKT
+381 VESSKSAKAARAEKNRDQKSGR
-390 PTKRRSKN
+390 KRGREQD
-398 ASEQSDAHTAGDA
+398 SEPQISTIEESG
-411 QGAKSASVKTEKIYK
+411 GAKSTSVAAGKIYK

-451 KEKSVVLATSK
+451 KEKNVVLATSK

-472 YKVLYTRTTDV
+472 YRVLYTRSTDV
-483 FINLRSRTAFAAR
+483 FINLRSRTIFAGK

-508 AAPNAKAALK
+508 AAPNASAASR
-518 MNGVETFFLSPAR
+518 MSGVETFFLSPAR

-585 KKSFASKDG
+585 KKSFKSKDG

-618 ITHPQEGKNLGKS
+618 ITHPDEGKNLGKS

>member
-15 CVLAFGASGEAFF
+15 CVLAFGASSEAFF

-43 RSLHKELKSLYQG
+43 RSLHKELKSLYEG
-56 ASDKE
+56 ASQKE

-84 EKELAR
+84 ESALAKLEGKASDSST
-90 INKNA
+90 NSKKLKDENAKNSKSSDDKNA
-95 SAANEAKPKSGK
+95 SNLAHSPK
-107 QSKERRDASNS
+107 ASAS
-118 KEKQSL
+118 
-124 KNSKTANSTRGDGA
+124 KNSK
-138 AASSSRDKGSAK
+138 
-150 NNKSSK
+150 
-156 TANSKNPA
+156 NSKN
-164 NSTEKS
+164 STS
-170 AKSAANPDK
+170 K
-179 NRKVAASKT
+179 NLKKT
-188 SADKASS
+188 HAPEE
-195 AKISADKA
+195 
-203 SAAKKV
+203 
-209 RAAASADLSLLS
+209 ADLSSLS
-221 KEDLEFLR
+221 SEDLEFLR
-229 STRPSGADTAQDV
+229 STRPHGADDAKNSID
-242 DEISSDRQSSED
+242 DAHSSDSSENPAGAD
-254 ASAKNEEGEPS
+254 DSLQAQNSAGS
-265 TENSELRKSSVK
+265 AATERLDSELRKNSVK
-277 KEDKSANLALN
+277 KSAPDAKLALA
-288 SLRGDASEIVLE
+288 SLRGDADEIVLE
-300 FNRDLR
+300 FNRDLKR
-306 QSDYKDFTIA
+306 GDYKDFTIA
-316 SSDNFRFVID
+316 SSDNFRFVLD
-326 FAARQKSQSTRLK
+326 FSARQKSQKTRLK
-339 DSFVGEVRISQYDDK
+339 DSFVSDVRVSQYNDK
-354 TVRVVLSDEKEFN
+354 TVRIVLSDPKEFN
-367 AGVQIDGNL
+367 ANVEINGNM
-376 MILSA
+376 MILSTA
-381 AAKSSRAKT
+381 EGLKAAKSARAEKSKDQKLGR
-390 PTKRRSKN
+390 KRGREQD
-398 ASEQSDAHTAGDA
+398 SEPQISTIEESG
-411 QGAKSASVKTEKIYK
+411 GAKSVSVAAGKIYK

-451 KEKSVVLATSK
+451 KEKNVVLATSK
-462 KLGALLQKRG
+462 KLGALLTKRG
-472 YKVLYTRTTDV
+472 YKVLYTRSTDV
-483 FINLRSRTAFAAR
+483 FINLRSRTAFAAKR
-496 KNADMFISIHAN
+496 NADMFISIHAN
-508 AAPNAKAALK
+508 AAPNASAASR
-518 MNGVETFFLSPAR
+518 MSGVETFFLSPAR

-585 KKSFASKDG
+585 KKSFSSRDG

>member
-15 CVLAFGASGEAFF
+15 CVLAFGASSEAFF

-77 GLDSSPY
+77 GLDSSAY

-90 INKNA
+90 INTKGADKTKSKSSSDENKQASSSAEKKSSKNYKKTN
-95 SAANEAKPKSGK
+95 S
-107 QSKERRDASNS
+107 ASNEDS
-118 KEKQSL
+118 QASG
-124 KNSKTANSTRGDGA
+124 NSKTKSTK
-138 AASSSRDKGSAK
+138 SE
-150 NNKSSK
+150 KSSK
-156 TANSKNPA
+156 AENSKSSSNLADKSPKA
-164 NSTEKS
+164 SASENSK
-170 AKSAANPDK
+170 
-179 NRKVAASKT
+179 ASK
-188 SADKASS
+188 SKNSS
-195 AKISADKA
+195 AKKTQ
-203 SAAKKV
+203 AAKN
-209 RAAASADLSLLS
+209 ADLSSLS

-229 STRPSGADTAQDV
+229 STRPIGADEAVDAQED
-242 DEISSDRQSSED
+242 DSGED
-254 ASAKNEEGEPS
+254 AIAQNEDDEESADQS
-265 TENSELRKSSVK
+265 SELRKSSVK
-277 KEDKSANLALN
+277 KADKNAQLALN
-288 SLRGDASEIVLE
+288 SLRGDKNEIVLE
-300 FNRDLR
+300 FNRDLKR
-306 QSDYKDFTIA
+306 GDYKDFTIA

-326 FAARQKSQSTRLK
+326 FSARQKSQKTRLK
-339 DSFVGEVRISQYDDK
+339 DSFVSDVRVSQYNDK
-354 TVRVVLSDEKEFN
+354 TVRIVLSDPKEFN
-367 AGVQIDGNL
+367 ANVEINGNM
-376 MILSA
+376 MILSTA
-381 AAKSSRAKT
+381 EGLKAAKSARAE
-390 PTKRRSKN
+390 KN
-398 ASEQSDAHTAGDA
+398 KDQKSGRNRGREQDSEPQISTIEESG
-411 QGAKSASVKTEKIYK
+411 GAKSTSVTAGKIYK

-451 KEKSVVLATSK
+451 KEKNVVLATSK
-462 KLGALLQKRG
+462 KLGALLTKRG
-472 YKVLYTRTTDV
+472 YRVLYTRSTDV
-483 FINLRSRTAFAAR
+483 FINLRSRTAFAAKR
-496 KNADMFISIHAN
+496 NADMFISIHAN
-508 AAPNAKAALK
+508 AAPNASAALK
-518 MNGVETFFLSPAR
+518 MSGVETFFLSPAR

-538 AALENKG
+538 AALENRG

-585 KKSFASKDG
+585 KKSFSSRDG

-604 VGATMPAVLVEIGY
+604 VGATMPAVLVEMGY

-631 AYQDRIAQGIANG
+631 TYQDRIAQGIANG

>member
-15 CVLAFGASGEAFF
+15 CVLAFGASSEAFF
-28 AKFDKDFIVATPNYK
+28 TKFDKDFIVATPNYK

-84 EKELAR
+84 ESALAKLQGKASDSST
-90 INKNA
+90 NSKKLKDENAKNFKSSDEKNA
-95 SAANEAKPKSGK
+95 SNLAHSPK
-107 QSKERRDASNS
+107 ASAS
-118 KEKQSL
+118 
-124 KNSKTANSTRGDGA
+124 KNSK
-138 AASSSRDKGSAK
+138 
-150 NNKSSK
+150 
-156 TANSKNPA
+156 NSKN
-164 NSTEKS
+164 STS
-170 AKSAANPDK
+170 K
-179 NRKVAASKT
+179 NLKKT
-188 SADKASS
+188 
-195 AKISADKA
+195 
-203 SAAKKV
+203 
-209 RAAASADLSLLS
+209 RAPEEADLSSLS
-221 KEDLEFLR
+221 SEDLEFLR
-229 STRPSGADTAQDV
+229 STRPHGADDAKNSTDDAH
-242 DEISSDRQSSED
+242 SSDSSENPAGAD
-254 ASAKNEEGEPS
+254 DSLQAQNSAGS
-265 TENSELRKSSVK
+265 TATERLDSELRKSSVK
-277 KEDKSANLALN
+277 KADKNAQLTLN
-288 SLRGDASEIVLE
+288 SLRGDADEIVLE
-300 FNRDLR
+300 FNRDLKR
-306 QSDYKDFTIA
+306 GDYKDFTIA

-326 FAARQKSQSTRLK
+326 FSARQKSQKTRLK
-339 DSFVGEVRISQYDDK
+339 DSFVSDVRVSQYNDK
-354 TVRVVLSDEKEFN
+354 TVRIVLSDPKEFN
-367 AGVQIDGNL
+367 ANVEISGNM
-376 MILSA
+376 MILSTA
-381 AAKSSRAKT
+381 EGLKAAKSARAEKN
-390 PTKRRSKN
+390 KDQKSGRNRRREQD
-398 ASEQSDAHTAGDA
+398 SEPQISTIDDA
-411 QGAKSASVKTEKIYK
+411 QGAKTASVAAGKIYK

-451 KEKSVVLATSK
+451 KEKNVVLATSK
-462 KLGALLQKRG
+462 KLGALLAKRG
-472 YKVLYTRTTDV
+472 YKVLYTRSTDV
-483 FINLRSRTAFAAR
+483 FINLRSRTAFAAK

-508 AAPNAKAALK
+508 AAPNASSALK
-518 MNGVETFFLSPAR
+518 MSGVETFFLSPAR

-538 AALENKG
+538 AALENRG

-585 KKSFASKDG
+585 KKSFSSRDG

-604 VGATMPAVLVEIGY
+604 VGATMPAVLVEMGY

-652 K
+652 R

>member
-15 CVLAFGASGEAFF
+15 CVLAFGASSEAFF

-43 RSLHKELKSLYQG
+43 RSLHKELKSLYEG
-56 ASDKE
+56 ASQKE

-84 EKELAR
+84 ESALAKLQGKASDSST
-90 INKNA
+90 NSKKLKDENAKNSKSSDEKNA
-95 SAANEAKPKSGK
+95 SNLAHSPKAP
-107 QSKERRDASNS
+107 AS
-118 KEKQSL
+118 
-124 KNSKTANSTRGDGA
+124 KNSK
-138 AASSSRDKGSAK
+138 
-150 NNKSSK
+150 
-156 TANSKNPA
+156 NSKN
-164 NSTEKS
+164 STS
-170 AKSAANPDK
+170 K
-179 NRKVAASKT
+179 NLKKT
-188 SADKASS
+188 
-195 AKISADKA
+195 
-203 SAAKKV
+203 
-209 RAAASADLSLLS
+209 RAPEEADLSSLS
-221 KEDLEFLR
+221 SEDLEFLR
-229 STRPSGADTAQDV
+229 STRPHDADDAKNSTDDAHG
-242 DEISSDRQSSED
+242 SDSSENPAEAD
-254 ASAKNEEGEPS
+254 GSLQAQNSAGS
-265 TENSELRKSSVK
+265 TATERLDSELRKSSIK
-277 KEDKSANLALN
+277 KSAPDAKLALA
-288 SLRGDASEIVLE
+288 SLRGDGDEIVLE
-300 FNRDLR
+300 FNRDLKR
-306 QSDYKDFTIA
+306 GDYKDFTIA

-326 FAARQKSQSTRLK
+326 FSARQKSQKTRLK
-339 DSFVGEVRISQYDDK
+339 DSFVSYVRVSQYNDK
-354 TVRVVLSDEKEFN
+354 TVRIVLSDPKEFN
-367 AGVQIDGNL
+367 ANVEINGNM
-376 MILSA
+376 MILSTA
-381 AAKSSRAKT
+381 EGLKAAKSARAE
-390 PTKRRSKN
+390 KN
-398 ASEQSDAHTAGDA
+398 KDQKSGRKHVREQDSEPQISTIDDA
-411 QGAKSASVKTEKIYK
+411 QGAKTASVAAGKIYK

-451 KEKSVVLATSK
+451 KEKNVVLATSK

-472 YKVLYTRTTDV
+472 YRVLYTRSTDV
-483 FINLRSRTAFAAR
+483 FINLRSRTIFAGK

-508 AAPNAKAALK
+508 AAPNASAASK
-518 MNGVETFFLSPAR
+518 MSGVETFFLSPAR

-585 KKSFASKDG
+585 KKSFKSKDG

-618 ITHPQEGKNLGKS
+618 ITHPDEGKNLGKS

>member
-15 CVLAFGASGEAFF
+15 CVLAFGASSEAFF

-84 EKELAR
+84 ESALAKLQGKASDSST
-90 INKNA
+90 NSKKLKDENAKNSKSSDEKNA
-95 SAANEAKPKSGK
+95 SNLAHSPKVS
-107 QSKERRDASNS
+107 AS
-118 KEKQSL
+118 
-124 KNSKTANSTRGDGA
+124 KNSK
-138 AASSSRDKGSAK
+138 
-150 NNKSSK
+150 
-156 TANSKNPA
+156 NSKN
-164 NSTEKS
+164 STS
-170 AKSAANPDK
+170 K
-179 NRKVAASKT
+179 NLKKT
-188 SADKASS
+188 
-195 AKISADKA
+195 
-203 SAAKKV
+203 
-209 RAAASADLSLLS
+209 RAPEEADLSSLS
-221 KEDLEFLR
+221 SEDLEFLR
-229 STRPSGADTAQDV
+229 STRPRGADDAQNLTD
-242 DEISSDRQSSED
+242 DARSND
-254 ASAKNEEGEPS
+254 ASENPVETNEPS
-265 TENSELRKSSVK
+265 QAHNSADSAATERLDSELRKSSVK
-277 KEDKSANLALN
+277 KSSPDAKLALA
-288 SLRGDASEIVLE
+288 SLRGDGDEIVLE
-300 FNRDLR
+300 FNRDLKR
-306 QSDYKDFTIA
+306 GDYKDFTIA

-326 FAARQKSQSTRLK
+326 FGARQKSQKTRLK
-339 DSFVGEVRISQYDDK
+339 DSFVSDVRVSQYNDK
-354 TVRVVLSDEKEFN
+354 TVRIVLSDPKEFN
-367 AGVQIDGNL
+367 ANVEINGNM
-376 MILSA
+376 MILSTA
-381 AAKSSRAKT
+381 EGLKAAKSARTEKNRDQKSGR
-390 PTKRRSKN
+390 KRGREQD
-398 ASEQSDAHTAGDA
+398 SEPQISTIDDA
-411 QGAKSASVKTEKIYK
+411 QGAKTASVAAGKIYK

-451 KEKSVVLATSK
+451 KEKNVVLATSK
-462 KLGALLQKRG
+462 KLGALLTKRG
-472 YKVLYTRTTDV
+472 YKVLYTRSTDV
-483 FINLRSRTAFAAR
+483 FINLRSRTAFAAKR
-496 KNADMFISIHAN
+496 NADMFISIHAN
-508 AAPNAKAALK
+508 AAPNASSALK
-518 MNGVETFFLSPAR
+518 MSGVETFFLSPAR

-585 KKSFASKDG
+585 KKSFSSRDG

-604 VGATMPAVLVEIGY
+604 VGATMPAVLVEMGY

>member
-15 CVLAFGASGEAFF
+15 CVLTFGASSEAFF

-56 ASDKE
+56 TSDKE

-84 EKELAR
+84 ESALAKLQGKASDSST
-90 INKNA
+90 NSKKLKDENTKNSKSSDEKNA
-95 SAANEAKPKSGK
+95 SNLAHSPKAPVS
-107 QSKERRDASNS
+107 
-118 KEKQSL
+118 
-124 KNSKTANSTRGDGA
+124 KNSK
-138 AASSSRDKGSAK
+138 
-150 NNKSSK
+150 
-156 TANSKNPA
+156 NSKN
-164 NSTEKS
+164 STS
-170 AKSAANPDK
+170 K
-179 NRKVAASKT
+179 NLKKT
-188 SADKASS
+188 
-195 AKISADKA
+195 
-203 SAAKKV
+203 
-209 RAAASADLSLLS
+209 RAPEEADLSSLS
-221 KEDLEFLR
+221 SEDLEFLR
-229 STRPSGADTAQDV
+229 STRPIGADEAVDAQED
-242 DEISSDRQSSED
+242 DGSED
-254 ASAKNEEGEPS
+254 AIAQNEYDEESADQS
-265 TENSELRKSSVK
+265 SELRKSSVK
-277 KEDKSANLALN
+277 KADKNAKLALN
-288 SLRGDASEIVLE
+288 SLRGDKNEIVLE
-300 FNRDLR
+300 FNRDLKR
-306 QSDYKDFTIA
+306 GDYKDFTIA

-326 FAARQKSQSTRLK
+326 FSARQKSQKTRLK
-339 DSFVGEVRISQYDDK
+339 DSFVSDVRVSQYNDK
-354 TVRVVLSDEKEFN
+354 TVRIVLSDPKEFN
-367 AGVQIDGNL
+367 ANVEINGNM
-376 MILSA
+376 MILSTA
-381 AAKSSRAKT
+381 EGLKAAKSARSEKNKDQKSGR
-390 PTKRRSKN
+390 KRGREQD
-398 ASEQSDAHTAGDA
+398 SEPQISTIDDA
-411 QGAKSASVKTEKIYK
+411 QGAKTASVAASKIYK

-451 KEKSVVLATSK
+451 KEKNVVLATSK

-472 YKVLYTRTTDV
+472 YRVLYTRSTDV
-483 FINLRSRTAFAAR
+483 FINLRSRTAFAAK

-508 AAPNAKAALK
+508 AAPNASSALK
-518 MNGVETFFLSPAR
+518 MSGVETFFLSPAR

-585 KKSFASKDG
+585 KKSFSSRDG

-604 VGATMPAVLVEIGY
+604 VGATMPAVLVEMGY

-652 K
+652 R

>member
-15 CVLAFGASGEAFF
+15 CVLAFGASSEAFF

-43 RSLHKELKSLYQG
+43 RSLHKELKSLYQD

-90 INKNA
+90 INTK
-95 SAANEAKPKSGK
+95 SADKTKSKSSSDESK
-107 QSKERRDASNS
+107 QSSNS
-118 KEKQSL
+118 AEKKSS
-124 KNSKTANSTRGDGA
+124 KNSKK
-138 AASSSRDKGSAK
+138 ASSASSEDSQASGGSKTKSAK
-150 NNKSSK
+150 SEKSSK
-156 TANSKNPA
+156 TENSKNSSNLADKTPKA
-164 NSTEKS
+164 SASENSKS
-170 AKSAANPDK
+170 S
-179 NRKVAASKT
+179 ASKN
-188 SADKASS
+188 SS
-195 AKISADKA
+195 AKKTQ
-203 SAAKKV
+203 AAKN
-209 RAAASADLSLLS
+209 ADLSSLS

-229 STRPSGADTAQDV
+229 STRPIGADDAVDAQEDDGSEGTIAENED
-242 DEISSDRQSSED
+242 DEEVADQS
-254 ASAKNEEGEPS
+254 
-265 TENSELRKSSVK
+265 SELRKSSVK
-277 KEDKSANLALN
+277 KADKNAQLALN
-288 SLRGDASEIVLE
+288 SLRGDGDEIVLE
-300 FNRDLR
+300 FNRDLKR
-306 QSDYKDFTIA
+306 GDYKDFTIA

-326 FAARQKSQSTRLK
+326 FSARQKSQKIRLK
-339 DSFVGEVRISQYDDK
+339 DSFVSDVRVSQYNDK
-354 TVRVVLSDEKEFN
+354 TVRIVLSDPKEFN
-367 AGVQIDGNL
+367 ANVEINGNM
-376 MILSA
+376 MILSTA
-381 AAKSSRAKT
+381 EGLKAAKSARAEKNRDQKSGR
-390 PTKRRSKN
+390 KRGREQD
-398 ASEQSDAHTAGDA
+398 SESQISTIEESG
-411 QGAKSASVKTEKIYK
+411 GAKSTSVAAGKIYK

-451 KEKSVVLATSK
+451 KEKNVVLATSK

-472 YKVLYTRTTDV
+472 YRVLYTRSTDV
-483 FINLRSRTAFAAR
+483 FINLRSRTIFAGK

-508 AAPNAKAALK
+508 AAPNASAASR
-518 MNGVETFFLSPAR
+518 MSGVETFFLSPAR

-585 KKSFASKDG
+585 KKSFSSRDG